1 MSLDPV
7 RSPPRATPPIVRLP
21 PPTGATQRFRTLLAP
36 GASSIRASAPDGA
49 KTSALSRRRAT
60 EDALD
65 PPATSPRTEGRSRES
80 CLEWRERDDLERGT
94 DTRHTNETWDILD
107 PSCRSL
113 AALCPPEPL
122 SPCTPTDPADRVRS
136 SSVEQLFGALVKR
149 IAWSM
154 TPDRTSGTVRLEIGA
169 GELEGT
175 IVLITSEPQGLSVV
189 LDGPPGIDL
198 EAWKHRLCQRLA
210 SIGLAATFP

>member
-7 RSPPRATPPIVRLP
+7 RSPPRAHTPIVRLP

-36 GASSIRASAPDGA
+36 GAPSSLACAPDSA
-49 KTSALSRRRAT
+49 RTSALSLRRAP

-65 PPATSPRTEGRSRES
+65 PQSTSPRTQGRSHEFS
-80 CLEWRERDDLERGT
+80 TEWRERDDLDRGT
-94 DTRHTNETWDILD
+94 DTRRTHETWDILD
-107 PSCRSL
+107 PSCRTL

-122 SPCTPTDPADRVRS
+122 SPCTPTDRLRS
-136 SSVEQLFGALVKR
+136 SSVERLFGALVKR
-149 IAWSM
+149 IAWSV

-175 IVLITSEPQGLSVV
+175 VVLITSDPQGLSVV

>member
-1 MSLDPV
+1 
-7 RSPPRATPPIVRLP
+7 
-21 PPTGATQRFRTLLAP
+21 LAP
-36 GASSIRASAPDGA
+36 GASSIPASAPNAD
-49 KTSALSRRRAT
+49 KTSALSLRRTT
-60 EDALD
+60 EDAVD
-65 PPATSPRTEGRSRES
+65 PQGPSPRTEGRDHES
-80 CLEWRERDDLERGT
+80 GLEWRERDDLDRGT
-94 DTRHTNETWDILD
+94 DSRHAGETWDILD
-107 PSCRSL
+107 PSCRTL
-113 AALCPPEPL
+113 AALCPPEPP
-122 SPCTPTDPADRVRS
+122 SSCTPTDPTDRVRS

-175 IVLITSEPQGLSVV
+175 IVLITSDPQGLSVV